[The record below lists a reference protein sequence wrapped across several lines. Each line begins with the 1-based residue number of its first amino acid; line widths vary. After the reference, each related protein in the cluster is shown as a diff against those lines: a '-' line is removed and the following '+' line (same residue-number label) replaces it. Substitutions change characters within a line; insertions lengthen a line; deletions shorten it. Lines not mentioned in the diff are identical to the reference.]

1 MKKLLFNT
9 ALLIVINLI
18 FSQALLA
25 QENKSPEDILVGKW
39 ILTAKGL
46 AVYDILFS
54 LDAKKTDGILHAAI
68 GMPGTDEIPNEFHNV
83 VLTDSSFYVELEF
96 NSFYVPMPMTI
107 KVADENS
114 LTGTFFGFPMSGKR
128 EDQK

>member
-18 FSQALLA
+18 FSQAVSA

-39 ILTAKGL
+39 ILTVKGF
-46 AVYDILFS
+46 AAYDMLFS
-54 LDAKKTDGILHAAI
+54 IDAKKTEGILNAAI

-83 VLTDSSFYVELEF
+83 VLTDSAFHVELEF

-107 KVADENS
+107 KVAEENS
-114 LTGTFFGFPMSGKR
+114 LSGTFFGFPMSGKR

>member
-114 LTGTFFGFPMSGKR
+114 LSGAFFGYPMIGKR